1 MPPTPEVNESLL
13 INSWLTVSSAVL
25 IVLFF
30 NLCVVREKKNEKKKK
45 EISKSCS
52 VKDLLTAFH
61 GKTFTW
67 HASSI
72 VLQLR
77 SALS

>member
-1 MPPTPEVNESLL
+1 MPPTLEVNESLL
-13 INSWLTVSSAVL
+13 INSWLTVSSAAL

-52 VKDLLTAFH
+52 VKDLLTAFMERLLH
-61 GKTFTW
+61 GM
-67 HASSI
+67 
-72 VLQLR
+72 LP
-77 SALS
+77 ALCYNSDQR